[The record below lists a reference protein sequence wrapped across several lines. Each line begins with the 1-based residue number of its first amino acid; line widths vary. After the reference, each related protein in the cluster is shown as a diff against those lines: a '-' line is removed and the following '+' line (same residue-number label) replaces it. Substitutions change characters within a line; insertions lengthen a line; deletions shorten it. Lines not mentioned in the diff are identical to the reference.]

1 MRSRSFQLRIRAC
14 FGYPLYLVEKFN
26 GLRQKATLALSAVL
40 FHSGRLA
47 WHFLL
52 YSHFFFSTMSR
63 WFSTFLWV
71 AGFNCIGHLAA
82 LGAPPSPSH
91 TVVKGHFTHAP
102 AGDSVRVRYGTHHA
116 QAALSASGDFQ
127 LALPDLERASAAELS
142 YAGQRTPLYL
152 LPGDQLHLTLDFA
165 HFDETLVYTGR
176 GSAANNYLARSLWQF
191 EYGPGEHTSRPLD
204 QLTAATT
211 PGQLRA
217 QADVFRAK
225 RQAFLRTYAAA
236 HPLPAIFARDAAQH
250 IDLQWASTLL
260 AYPGVYKLRFDEAV
274 VLPATYFQFMAQ
286 LPLTTLAAYV
296 QRNPSEEG
304 TVIPFLL
311 DCAASRYLLPT
322 GSLSADSAAGRALYA
337 QATQTF
343 GHTYYRDIVVLNL
356 LVAQLQANNL
366 AGVQATYPAF
376 RVQTRDSALQQ
387 SMRRMLWAE
396 QRLGVG
402 QVAPAFALTDN
413 RGRSVSLSELRG
425 KVVYLDFWGTWCK
438 PCLAEMPA
446 SRHLKEQFAGRDV
459 VFVYISVNDAEEK
472 WQRVLTEAQLTSPAS
487 VHLRARDQQIAEL
500 YDVRGFPS
508 YYLIGRDGRIVLP
521 HAPRPS
527 AAKEAA
533 AAIERALAG

>member
-1 MRSRSFQLRIRAC
+1 
-14 FGYPLYLVEKFN
+14 
-26 GLRQKATLALSAVL
+26 
-40 FHSGRLA
+40 
-47 WHFLL
+47 
-52 YSHFFFSTMSR
+52 MSR
-63 WFSTFLWV
+63 WFFALWV
-71 AGFNCIGHLAA
+71 GSVGCFGHLATF
-82 LGAPPSPSH
+82 GATPVPTH
-91 TVVKGHFTHAP
+91 TVITGHFAHAP
-102 AGDSVRVRYGTHHA
+102 VGDSVRVRYGTHRA
-116 QAALSASGDFQ
+116 QAALSAAGDFQ
-127 LALPDLERASAAELS
+127 LALPDVKSASAAELS

-152 LPGDQLHLTLDFA
+152 LPGDQVHLTLDFA

-191 EYGPGEHTSRPLD
+191 EYGPGEHASSPLD
-204 QLTAATT
+204 QLTATTT

-217 QADVFRAK
+217 QADAFRAQ

-236 HPLPAIFARDAAQH
+236 HPLPAAFRRDAAQH
-250 IDLQWASTLL
+250 IDLQWASTLIS
-260 AYPGVYKLRFDEAV
+260 YPGVYQTRFDEAV

-286 LPLTTLAAYV
+286 LPLTALAAYV

-311 DCAASRYLLPT
+311 NSAASRYLLPT

-337 QATQTF
+337 RATQTF
-343 GHTYYRDIVVLNL
+343 GRTYYRDIVVLNL
-356 LVAQLQANNL
+356 LVNQLQANNL
-366 AGVQATYPAF
+366 TGVQAAYPAF
-376 RVQTRDSALQQ
+376 RAQTRDSMLQQ
-387 SMRRMLWAE
+387 NMRRMLAAE
-396 QRLGVG
+396 QRLGAG
-402 QVAPAFALTDN
+402 QVAPAFTLTDDK
-413 RGRSVSLSELRG
+413 GRSVSLSELRG

-446 SRHLKEQFAGRDV
+446 SRHLKEKFAGRDV
-459 VFVYISVNDAEEK
+459 AFVYISVNDPEEK
-472 WQRVLTEAQLTSPAS
+472 WQRVLVEAQLTSPAS
-487 VHLRARDQQIAEL
+487 VHLRARDHQIAEL